1 MRLRR
6 LAALVL
12 TALFLCPLDG
22 TGQTEGP
29 TLVTITTGLGDIEI
43 SVDTVRAPNTAANF
57 LRYVTGRHYNG
68 GAFFRSVTLDNQ
80 PNNEVKI
87 EVIQARVNLE
97 RIEDRFEAIPL
108 ERTDAT
114 GIYHIDGA
122 ISMARGAPNSAT
134 SSFFIC
140 IGNQPSLDF
149 GGARNPD
156 GQGFAAFG
164 RVTRGQEVVR
174 LIQQQSTSGQQLEP
188 PIPLDSVT
196 VTGQD

>member
-1 MRLRR
+1 MRLQT
-6 LAALVL
+6 LAALSL
-12 TALFLCPLDG
+12 TVLFLWPLDG
-22 TGQTEGP
+22 SGQTEGP
-29 TLVTITTGLGDIEI
+29 TLVTIATGLGDIEI
-43 SVDTVRAPNTAANF
+43 SIDTARAPNTAANF
-57 LRYVTGRHYNG
+57 LRYVTGRHYDG
-68 GAFFRSVTLDNQ
+68 GEFFRTVTLDNQ

-87 EVIQARVNLE
+87 EVIQARINSE

-164 RVTRGQEVVR
+164 PVTRGQDVGR
-174 LIQQQSTSGQQLEP
+174 HIQQQSASGQQLEP
-188 PIPLDSVT
+188 AIQIDSVT
-196 VTGQD
+196 VTRQE

>member
-12 TALFLCPLDG
+12 TALFLWPLDG

-29 TLVTITTGLGDIEI
+29 TLVTITTSLGDIEI
-43 SVDTVRAPNTAANF
+43 NVDTVRAPNTAANF

-149 GGARNPD
+149 GGARNTD

-188 PIPLDSVT
+188 PIQIDSAT
-196 VTGQD
+196 VTGQE

>member
-12 TALFLCPLDG
+12 TALFLWPLDG

-97 RIEDRFEAIPL
+97 RIEDRFEAIQL

-164 RVTRGQEVVR
+164 RVTRGQEVVK

-188 PIPLDSVT
+188 PIQIDSAT
-196 VTGQD
+196 VTGQE

>member
-12 TALFLCPLDG
+12 TALFLWPRDG

-29 TLVTITTGLGDIEI
+29 TLVTITTSLGDIEI
-43 SVDTVRAPNTAANF
+43 NVDTVRAPNTAANF

-134 SSFFIC
+134 SRFFIC

-188 PIPLDSVT
+188 PIQIESVT
-196 VTGQD
+196 VTRQE

>member
-1 MRLRR
+1 MRLQT
-6 LAALVL
+6 LAALSL
-12 TALFLCPLDG
+12 TVLFLWPLDG
-22 TGQTEGP
+22 PGQTEGP
-29 TLVTITTGLGDIEI
+29 TLVTIATGLGDIEI
-43 SVDTVRAPNTAANF
+43 SIDTARAPNTAANF
-57 LRYVTGRHYNG
+57 LRYVTGRHYDG
-68 GAFFRSVTLDNQ
+68 GEFFRTVTLDNQ

-87 EVIQARVNLE
+87 EVIQARINSE

-164 RVTRGQEVVR
+164 RVTRGQDVVR
-174 LIQQQSTSGQQLEP
+174 LIQQQSASGQQLEP
-188 PIPLDSVT
+188 AIQIDSVT
-196 VTGQD
+196 VTRQE

>member
-12 TALFLCPLDG
+12 TALFLWPLDG

-29 TLVTITTGLGDIEI
+29 TLVTITTSLGDIEI
-43 SVDTVRAPNTAANF
+43 NVDTVRAPNTAANF

-188 PIPLDSVT
+188 PIQIDSVT
-196 VTGQD
+196 VTGQE

>member
-12 TALFLCPLDG
+12 TALFLWPLDG
-22 TGQTEGP
+22 SSQSEGP

-43 SVDTVRAPNTAANF
+43 SVDTVRAPNTAANL
-57 LRYVTGRHYNG
+57 LRYVTGRHYDG

-87 EVIQARVNLE
+87 EVIQARVNPE

-114 GIYHIDGA
+114 GIYHTDGA
-122 ISMARGAPNSAT
+122 ISMARGAPHSAT

-164 RVTRGQEVVR
+164 RVTRGQDVVK
-174 LIQQQSTSGQQLEP
+174 LIQQQSASGQQLEP
-188 PIPLDSVT
+188 PIQIESVT
-196 VTGQD
+196 VTKQE

>member
-6 LAALVL
+6 LAALIL
-12 TALFLCPLDG
+12 TVIFLWPIDG
-22 TGQTEGP
+22 SGKTEGP
-29 TLVTITTGLGDIEI
+29 TLVIISTGLGDIEI
-43 SVDTVRAPNTAANF
+43 SVDTERAPNTAANF
-57 LRYVTGRHYNG
+57 LRYVTGRHYDG
-68 GAFFRSVTLDNQ
+68 GEFFRTVTLDNQ

-87 EVIQARVNLE
+87 EVIQARVNPE
-97 RIEDRFEAIPL
+97 RTDNRFEAIPL

-114 GIYHIDGA
+114 GIYHVDGA
-122 ISMARGAPNSAT
+122 ISMARGAPDSAT

-164 RVTRGQEVVR
+164 HVITGQDVVR
-174 LIQQQSTSGQQLEP
+174 HIQQQSANGQQLEP
-188 PIPLDSVT
+188 PIQIDSVT
-196 VTGQD
+196 VTSQE

>member
-1 MRLRR
+1 MRLQT
-6 LAALVL
+6 LAALSL
-12 TALFLCPLDG
+12 TVLFLWPLDG
-22 TGQTEGP
+22 SGQTEGP
-29 TLVTITTGLGDIEI
+29 TLVTIATGLGDIEI
-43 SVDTVRAPNTAANF
+43 SIDTARAPNTAANF
-57 LRYVTGRHYNG
+57 LRYVTGRHYDG
-68 GAFFRSVTLDNQ
+68 GEFFRTVTLDNQ

-87 EVIQARVNLE
+87 EVIQARINSE

-164 RVTRGQEVVR
+164 RVTRGQDVVR
-174 LIQQQSTSGQQLEP
+174 LIQQHSASGQQLEP
-188 PIPLDSVT
+188 AIQIDSVT
-196 VTGQD
+196 VTRQE

>member
-6 LAALVL
+6 LAALIL
-12 TALFLCPLDG
+12 TVIFLWPIDG
-22 TGQTEGP
+22 SGKTEGS
-29 TLVTITTGLGDIEI
+29 TLVIISTGLGDIEI
-43 SVDTVRAPNTAANF
+43 SVDTERAPNTAANF
-57 LRYVTGRHYNG
+57 LRYVTGRHYDG
-68 GAFFRSVTLDNQ
+68 GEFFRTVTLDNQ

-87 EVIQARVNLE
+87 EVIQARVNPE
-97 RIEDRFEAIPL
+97 RTDNRFEAIPL

-114 GIYHIDGA
+114 GIYHVDGA
-122 ISMARGAPNSAT
+122 ISMARGAPDSAT

-164 RVTRGQEVVR
+164 HVITGQDVVR
-174 LIQQQSTSGQQLEP
+174 HIQQQSANGQQLES
-188 PIPLDSVT
+188 PIQIDSVT
-196 VTGQD
+196 VTSQE

>member
-12 TALFLCPLDG
+12 TALFLWPLDG
-22 TGQTEGP
+22 SSQSEGP

-57 LRYVTGRHYNG
+57 LRYVTGRHYDG

-188 PIPLDSVT
+188 PIQIDSVT
-196 VTGQD
+196 VTGQE

>member
-1 MRLRR
+1 MRLQT
-6 LAALVL
+6 LAALSL
-12 TALFLCPLDG
+12 TVLFLWPLDG
-22 TGQTEGP
+22 PGQTEGP
-29 TLVTITTGLGDIEI
+29 TLVTVATRLGDIEI
-43 SVDTVRAPNTAANF
+43 SIDTARAPNTAANF
-57 LRYVTGRHYNG
+57 LRYVTGRHYDG
-68 GAFFRSVTLDNQ
+68 GEFFRTVTLDNQ

-87 EVIQARVNLE
+87 EVIQARINSE

-164 RVTRGQEVVR
+164 RVITGQDVVR
-174 LIQQQSTSGQQLEP
+174 LIQQQTADGQQLKP
-188 PIPLDSVT
+188 PMQIDSVT
-196 VTGQD
+196 VTSQE

>member
-12 TALFLCPLDG
+12 TALFLWPLDG

-29 TLVTITTGLGDIEI
+29 TLVTITTSLGDIEI
-43 SVDTVRAPNTAANF
+43 NVDTVRAPNTAANF

-149 GGARNPD
+149 GGARNTD

-188 PIPLDSVT
+188 PIQIDSVT
-196 VTGQD
+196 VTGQE

>member
-12 TALFLCPLDG
+12 TALFLWPLDG

-29 TLVTITTGLGDIEI
+29 TLVTIRTSLGDIEI

-164 RVTRGQEVVR
+164 RVTRGQEVVK

-188 PIPLDSVT
+188 PIQIDSAT
-196 VTGQD
+196 VTGQE